1 MKKPHFFDQYHWVF
15 IITLIFIIINAV
27 LYANGWYYLS
37 LLPAFIFIVFLALIS
52 LDKLLYLTVFLVP
65 ISFPLENYAPQLGFN
80 IQLPTE
86 PIIVTIF
93 LLFFFRMIY
102 EGRFDRAIL
111 LHPVSLAIYANLIW
125 MLITSLTSSLPLVSF
140 KFLISRMWFLVAFY
154 FLATQLFSRRQG
166 MQQYFWAFIPLMT
179 VVICMAIVHLLKFG
193 LFNQQVAHMA
203 ASPFFNDHTSY
214 GATLAMLL
222 PFAVVLAINRK
233 YSVSFRVGS
242 WLLVAFLAFALM
254 LSYSRAAWV
263 SIIVAVGVY
272 LVMVL
277 EIKFR
282 TILIF
287 VAVGGSLFYIYRTDI
302 YLKLEQNRQDS
313 SKDLAKHIQ
322 SISNIRT
329 DVSNIERL
337 NRWKSAFR
345 MFEERPV
352 LGWGPGTY
360 MFNYGH
366 FQLFRDKTPISTNKG
381 NGGNAHSEYIGPLAE
396 SGVLGSLTFI
406 LILVTSLYTAVK
418 IYTKSR
424 NHYQIRLLI
433 MGATLGLVTY
443 YTHATLNN
451 FLDTDKVSALF
462 WGYTAMIVSLDVY
475 HVRNQKINISEVPE

>member
-15 IITLIFIIINAV
+15 IFTLIFIIINSV

-52 LDKLLYLTVFLVP
+52 LDKLLYLTVFLIP
-65 ISFPLENYAPQLGFN
+65 ISLPLENYMPQLGFN
-80 IQLPTE
+80 IQLPTD
-86 PIIVTIF
+86 PIIVSIF

-102 EGRFDRAIL
+102 ERRFDRAIL
-111 LHPVSLAIYANLIW
+111 LHPVSVAIYANLLW
-125 MLITSLTSSLPLVSF
+125 MFITSLTSSLPLVSF
-140 KFLISRMWFLVAFY
+140 KFLISRLWFLVAFY
-154 FLATQLFSRRQG
+154 FLATQLFSKREGIQK
-166 MQQYFWAFIPLMT
+166 YFWAYIPLMT
-179 VVICMAIVHLLKFG
+179 VVICIAIIHLSKFG
-193 LFNQQVAHMA
+193 LFNQQVAHRA

-222 PFAVVLAINRK
+222 PFSVAFAFNRK
-233 YSVSFRVGS
+233 YSASRRFGS

-263 SIIVAVGVY
+263 SLIVASGVF
-272 LVMVL
+272 LVIIL

-287 VAVGGSLFYIYRTDI
+287 VAVCSSLFYIYRADI

-329 DVSNIERL
+329 DVSNVERL

-345 MFEERPV
+345 MFVERPIF
-352 LGWGPGTY
+352 GWGPGTY
-360 MFNYGH
+360 MFNYAP
-366 FQLFRDKTPISTNKG
+366 FQSFHDKTPISTNRG
-381 NGGNAHSEYIGPLAE
+381 NMGNAHSEYIGPLAE

-406 LILVTSLYTAVK
+406 MILVTTLYTAVK
-418 IYTKSR
+418 IYSKSQT
-424 NHYQIRLLI
+424 HHHIRLLI

-451 FLDTDKVSALF
+451 FLDTDKVSVLF
-462 WGYTAMIVSLDVY
+462 WGYTAMVVSLDVY
-475 HVRNQKINISEVPE
+475 HVRKQKVNKSEVQE

>member
-1 MKKPHFFDQYHWVF
+1 MKKLHFFDQYHWVF
-15 IITLIFIIINAV
+15 IITLIFIIINSV

-52 LDKLLYLTVFLVP
+52 LDKLLYLTVFLIP
-65 ISFPLENYAPQLGFN
+65 ISLPLENYAPQLGFN
-80 IQLPTE
+80 IQLPTD

-93 LLFFFRMIY
+93 ILFFFRMIY
-102 EGRFDRAIL
+102 ERRFDRAIL
-111 LHPVSLAIYANLIW
+111 LHPVSLAIYANLLW

-154 FLATQLFSRRQG
+154 FLATQVFSKREG
-166 MQQYFWAFIPLMT
+166 IQQYFWVYIPLMT
-179 VVICMAIVHLLKFG
+179 VVICIAMIHLSKFG
-193 LFNQQVAHMA
+193 LFNQQVAHRA

-222 PFAVVLAINRK
+222 PFSVALAFNRR
-233 YSVSFRVGS
+233 YSASLRYS
-242 WLLVAFLAFALM
+242 CWLLVAFLAFALM

-263 SIIVAVGVY
+263 SIIVASGVF
-272 LVMVL
+272 LVMIL

-287 VAVGGSLFYIYRTDI
+287 VAVCSSLFYIYRADI

-313 SKDLAKHIQ
+313 SKDFAKHIQ
-322 SISNIRT
+322 SISNIST
-329 DVSNIERL
+329 DVSNVERL

-345 MFEERPV
+345 MFKERPV

-360 MFNYGH
+360 MFNYAP
-366 FQLFRDKTPISTNKG
+366 FQLYRNKTAISTNMG
-381 NGGNAHSEYIGPLAE
+381 NMGNAHSEYIGPLAE

-406 LILVTSLYTAVK
+406 IILVTTLYTAVK
-418 IYTKSR
+418 IYSKSQT
-424 NHYQIRLLI
+424 HYYIRLLI
-433 MGATLGLVTY
+433 TGATLGLVTY

-475 HVRNQKINISEVPE
+475 HVRKQKINKSEAQE